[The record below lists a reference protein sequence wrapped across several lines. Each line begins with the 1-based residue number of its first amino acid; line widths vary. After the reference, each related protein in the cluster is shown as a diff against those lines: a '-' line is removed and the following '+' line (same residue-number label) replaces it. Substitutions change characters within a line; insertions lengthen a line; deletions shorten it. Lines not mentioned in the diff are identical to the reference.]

1 MARSQSRPRNVN
13 EQLVDY
19 AEHGY
24 VIDIDSPSHSRGIRV
39 SISIVILS
47 TILIAIGTAIV
58 GMPVG
63 MLHSTIR
70 EILGS
75 VIAALGLALLVA
87 SVHHLYDM
95 AMATTSVK
103 IKPGA
108 VIPPELVKPGNW
120 IHRHGAWARVDE
132 IGHDHTGRISALLS
146 SGDVVYLDSTVTIAG
161 DAFRPSRDPLSD
173 LSR

>member
-1 MARSQSRPRNVN
+1 MARSRPRNVN
-13 EQLVDY
+13 EQLVEY

-24 VIDIDSPSHSRGIRV
+24 VIDIDSPSHSHGIRISV
-39 SISIVILS
+39 SVVVLS
-47 TILIAIGTAIV
+47 TILIAFGTAV
-58 GMPVG
+58 MGMPVG
-63 MLHSTIR
+63 MLHSTLR
-70 EILGS
+70 EVVGS
-75 VIAALGLALLVA
+75 VITALGLALLIA
-87 SVHHLYDM
+87 SVHHLYEM
-95 AMATTSVK
+95 AIATTSVE

-108 VIPPELVKPGNW
+108 VVPPELVKPGNW

-161 DAFRPSRDPLSD
+161 DVFRPTRDPLSD